1 VKKFMSME
9 VKLLFKHFLVPLD
22 GSALAECVL
31 PHTLALA
38 RAFQGRVTLL
48 RVLALPESGAPVDAF
63 DWQMEKAEAEAY
75 LGNLAVRL
83 QTAGVATDTAVIAGQ
98 PTDSVIDYVH
108 NHQIDLLVLSSHG
121 ENGVT
126 DWHMGSVV
134 QKILLR
140 SRISSLLVRA
150 DEYIQTA
157 QTDLRYQRLLAPLD
171 GSLRATHALPFVS
184 TLARF
189 YDARLLVVHVL
200 SKPDMPRHMPLSPAD
215 KALTQQLTAHNNE
228 AVTSHFDQLKSRLPA
243 ATDFR
248 LLEHEDVAACLHE
261 LAETEQ
267 SDLVILSAHGY
278 SGGSRWPYGSITTNL
293 IANGMTPLL
302 LVQDWP
308 ADWTSTV
315 AGGAVEETASGPMPS
330 ARPAN
335 WMASGQVVDFS
346 VKTMD

>member
-1 VKKFMSME
+1 ME

-38 RAFQGRVTLL
+38 RAFQAQVTLL
-48 RVLALPESGAPVDAF
+48 RVLALPQSGTPVDILS
-63 DWQMEKAEAEAY
+63 WQMEKAEAEAY

-83 QTAGVATDTAVIAGQ
+83 QTAGVTTETAVIAGQ
-98 PTDSVIDYVH
+98 PTDGVIDYVH
-108 NHQIDLLVLSSHG
+108 SHQIDLLVLSSHG

-134 QKILLR
+134 QKVLLR
-140 SRISSLLVRA
+140 SRISGLLVRA
-150 DEYIQTA
+150 DKSIQTE
-157 QTDLRYQRLLAPLD
+157 QTDLRYQHLLAPLD
-171 GSLRATHALPFVS
+171 GSLRATHVLPFVS
-184 TLARF
+184 TLARL
-189 YDARLLVVHVL
+189 YDARLLVVHVQ
-200 SKPDMPRHMPLSPAD
+200 SKPDMPRHTPLSPAD
-215 KALTQQLTAHNNE
+215 KALAQQLTMHNHK
-228 AVTSHFDQLKSRLPA
+228 AMTGHFDRLKSRLPA

-267 SDLVILSAHGY
+267 IDLVILSAHGY
-278 SGGSRWPYGSITTNL
+278 SGGSRWPYGSIATNL
-293 IANGMTPLL
+293 VANGMTPLL

-315 AGGAVEETASGPMPS
+315 AEGAARETQSGPMPS
-330 ARPAN
+330 ARPDD
-335 WMASGQVVDFS
+335 WMAVRRVVDLSF
-346 VKTMD
+346 KRMD